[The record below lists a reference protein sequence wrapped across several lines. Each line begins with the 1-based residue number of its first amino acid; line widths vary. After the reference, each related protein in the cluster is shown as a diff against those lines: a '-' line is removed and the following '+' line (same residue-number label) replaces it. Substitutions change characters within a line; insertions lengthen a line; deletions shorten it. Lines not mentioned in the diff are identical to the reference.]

1 MHVTAETT
9 ATSDIQAREARH
21 VLQTYRRFP
30 VAFVRGEGVRLFD
43 AEGRSYLDLLSG
55 IGVAALGNAS
65 PRIAEAIASQARELA
80 HTSNLFFHPL
90 QGQLADRLTRA
101 SGLGR
106 AFFCNSGSEAN
117 EACLKFA
124 RRYWYTRGEPRA
136 EFVAF
141 DHAFAGR
148 TCGALSMTWD
158 EHYRTPF
165 EPLLAGVTH
174 APADNPA
181 ALDAIV
187 TSKTAAIMV
196 EPIQGEGGVRP
207 ISPALAKAIEAACA
221 RTGALLIADEIQ
233 CGIGRTGQM
242 FAYPALGLTPDLVSI
257 AKAIGGGFPVGAA
270 LVADP
275 VAATIAAGDHGTT
288 FGGNLL
294 ACRAALAVLDA
305 LEGGLLD
312 HVAKMGPIME
322 QGLKAMVARLGLDA
336 EVRGKGLMWGVDLKR
351 DAGAV
356 VTAGLARGL
365 VVNRTSGSVIRLL
378 PAYVITEAE
387 IAEGIALLEAA
398 IADALGG
405 AHG

>member
-1 MHVTAETT
+1 VTHIPYGNFQYLEDVVFKTT
-9 ATSDIQAREARH
+9 VNANE
-21 VLQTYRRFP
+21 
-30 VAFVRGEGVRLFD
+30 
-43 AEGRSYLDLLSG
+43 
-55 IGVAALGNAS
+55 VAA
-65 PRIAEAIASQARELA
+65 II
-80 HTSNLFFHPL
+80 
-90 QGQLADRLTRA
+90 
-101 SGLGR
+101 
-106 AFFCNSGSEAN
+106 
-117 EACLKFA
+117 
-124 RRYWYTRGEPRA
+124 
-136 EFVAF
+136 
-141 DHAFAGR
+141 
-148 TCGALSMTWD
+148 
-158 EHYRTPF
+158 
-165 EPLLAGVTH
+165 
-174 APADNPA
+174 
-181 ALDAIV
+181 
-187 TSKTAAIMV
+187 V

-242 FAYPALGLTPDLVSI
+242 FAFPALGLTPDLVSV
-257 AKAIGGGFPVGAA
+257 AKAIGGGFPIGAA

-294 ACRAALAVLDA
+294 ACRAALTVLDA

-312 HVAKMGPIME
+312 HVAAMGPIME
-322 QGLKAMVARLGLDA
+322 QGLKAMVARLGIDA
-336 EVRGKGLMWGVDLKR
+336 EVRGKGLMWGIDLKR

-356 VTAGLARGL
+356 VTAGLARGV

-387 IAEGIALLEAA
+387 IAEGIALLEGA

>member
-43 AEGRSYLDLLSG
+43 AEGKSYLDLLSG

-65 PRIAEAIASQARELA
+65 PRIAEAIAAQARELA

-136 EFVAF
+136 EFVGF

-148 TCGALSMTWD
+148 TFGSLSMTWD

-165 EPLLAGVTH
+165 APLLAGVTH

-181 ALDAIV
+181 ALDQIV

-312 HVAKMGPIME
+312 HVAKMGPIFE
-322 QGLKAMVARLGLDA
+322 QGLKAMVARLGIDA
-336 EVRGKGLMWGVDLKR
+336 EVRGKGLMWGVDLGR

-356 VTAGLARGL
+356 VPAALARGV
-365 VVNRTSGSVIRLL
+365 VVNRTAGSVIRLL
-378 PAYVITEAE
+378 PPYVITEAE
-387 IAEGIALLEAA
+387 IAEGLGLLEAA